1 MEGCS
6 TSFAQCLC
14 LHTKINGVTYQNTIM
29 LTQIAASYDKKPLI
43 FADDKDV
50 DHQAADRSIG
60 DYGGNG
66 VGSDVW

>member
-1 MEGCS
+1 
-6 TSFAQCLC
+6 
-14 LHTKINGVTYQNTIM
+14 M